1 MGDDLDLPE
10 RNSIRTPMQWSAQK
24 NAGFSTAPASQ
35 LVRPLVHD
43 GKFSPEKV
51 NVSAQRRDPES
62 LLGWMERVLCTLRE
76 CPEVGE
82 NSCEVLESGHAS
94 VLAHRYAG
102 PHGAMLF
109 LHNLEDQGRTVHL
122 GDQLRTYAAPVE
134 ALADADYGDLELG
147 DLELNG
153 WGYRWIRLE
162 FVP

>member
-10 RNSIRTPMQWSAQK
+10 RNSIRTPMQWSAGE

-43 GKFSPEKV
+43 RQFGPEKV
-51 NVSAQRRDPES
+51 NVSAQRGDPDS
-62 LLGWMERVLCTLRE
+62 LLGWMERVLRTLRE

-94 VLAHRYAG
+94 VLAHRYTG

-109 LHNLEDQGRTVHL
+109 LHNLDGDGRTVHL
-122 GDQLRTYAAPVE
+122 GDQLRTYSAPIE

-147 DLELNG
+147 ELKLNA